1 MQWIKVFTD
10 IFANPKIQLLL
21 KERDG
26 DTFFRVWIQLLTLAG
41 QCMQEGKLMMSEN
54 SPMTIQDFATIM
66 NKSNKKME
74 NILNKLIHLEM
85 IIYEGNTYIIKN
97 WYKYQSIDK
106 YEKVLEQNR
115 ARQKKFRDK
124 KKEESNVSQTLS
136 NAEEEIRKE
145 IKDKN
150 RLDENIKAGEN
161 ESGFQSID
169 F

>member
-54 SPMTIQDFATIM
+54 SPMTIQNFATIM

-85 IIYEGNTYIIKN
+85 IIYEENTYMIKN

-115 ARQKKFRDK
+115 VRQKRFRDK
-124 KKEESNVSQTLS
+124 KREESNVIQTLS
-136 NAEEEIRKE
+136 NDIEEIREEKE
-145 IKDKN
+145 NNKIED
-150 RLDENIKAGEN
+150 NIKAGEN
-161 ESGFQSID
+161 GSGFKTID

>member
-54 SPMTIQDFATIM
+54 SPMTIQNLATIM

-85 IIYEGNTYIIKN
+85 IIYEENTYIIKN

-115 ARQKKFRDK
+115 VRQKRFRDK
-124 KKEESNVSQTLS
+124 KREESNVIQTLS
-136 NAEEEIRKE
+136 NDIEEIREEKE
-145 IKDKN
+145 HNKIED
-150 RLDENIKAGEN
+150 NIKAGEN
-161 ESGFQSID
+161 GSGFKTID

>member
-85 IIYEGNTYIIKN
+85 IIYEENTYIIKN

-150 RLDENIKAGEN
+150 RLDENIKAGETG
-161 ESGFQSID
+161 SGFQSID